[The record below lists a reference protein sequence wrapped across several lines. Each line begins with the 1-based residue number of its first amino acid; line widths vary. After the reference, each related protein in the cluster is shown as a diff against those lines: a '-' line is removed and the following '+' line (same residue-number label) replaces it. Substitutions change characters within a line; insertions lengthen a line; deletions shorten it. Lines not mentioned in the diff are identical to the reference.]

1 MANDNKVQVEF
12 GATTDGV
19 EQGAKVASNVVADA
33 MASMKSSFAGMEGS
47 VKQLHDSIT
56 GAFGGIQAG
65 FAKFNNAMFAVQN
78 ALAGTGAI
86 KAFVNDSME
95 VTKEALSMGKA
106 LGVTATEASYMAQ
119 GLSSVGLGTEGMI
132 TAGQKINI
140 QLAKNEQ
147 AFSNLGVATRDSSGN
162 LKSTAEIMDLT
173 NERLRQFAD
182 GADRN
187 VEGIK
192 IYGRSWNEVSTV
204 VARYKGVSEEVR
216 AETDAL
222 NLTVGEESVAAMRAY
237 KQSQLD
243 VGDVM
248 TGIQNTIG
256 QALLPRLTEAANWFK
271 EIGPEA
277 VSYTRVAMAGY
288 LSIQD
293 QVTASVGV
301 LWKAVKDAFGAIGKI
316 IADVFGDGSQPMTA
330 MQFFQNVIKV
340 IQIAFIGF
348 RIGVQESVTIIS
360 GYLES
365 LANTARMVGTV
376 VAAALAGDW
385 DGVKAAWS
393 DFGAAQKATLKNTMD
408 EAVKIAVKGREDID
422 AVISADLGAKAKVT
436 AITKKEQPDALHS
449 EKTDPNAG
457 KQDPSEMGKWDAINK
472 ANKDRYEL
480 EHNLQTRSLAE
491 DVEYWTSKLA
501 NATKNNDDLAKVQLK
516 IADAKVAL
524 MKLEA
529 RETSAMSAEITAEKE
544 RAAIGEIALRQKI
557 ADTNLATGKIS
568 AAQMIQIEVGF
579 ENERRA
585 IALRAQNERI
595 ALVELDPNHSPAA
608 LQGAKDKLLAI
619 ENQYQLKLGEL
630 NKKAA
635 VDDAKYS
642 LDFFKQLDSGLQ
654 STLEKMMNGTMR
666 MGDVIKNTFQMI
678 GSIVA
683 NVGSKMALDWVKDHL
698 TMQLSAKTTGLSSLN
713 AHAVSAAGGA
723 YDAMAGIPIVG
734 PALGAAAAAVTY
746 VGVMAFGDKMS
757 ARGGYDIPAGVNPIT
772 QLHEREMVL
781 PQAQADAV
789 RNMADGG
796 GGGGGVMNVTI
807 HAMDGASV
815 ERVFRD
821 NGHVMAREMRRQVR
835 NFSPAKA

>member
-1 MANDNKVQVEF
+1 MSQDNKVQVEF

-19 EQGAKVASNVVADA
+19 EHGAKVASNVVADA
-33 MASMKSSFAGMEGS
+33 MASMKSSFANMEGS

-86 KAFVNDSME
+86 KAFVNDSMD

-147 AFSNLGVATRDSSGN
+147 AFSNLGVATRDSIGN

-222 NLTVGEESVAAMRAY
+222 NRTVGEESVAAMRAY

-301 LWKAVKDAFGAIGKI
+301 LWKAVKDAFSAIGKI

-348 RIGVQESVTIIS
+348 RIGIQESVTIIS

-457 KQDPSEMGKWDAINK
+457 KESHQVQMWDLENK
-472 ANKDRYEL
+472 KAKENHQLKNDLKERD
-480 EHNLQTRSLAE
+480 LQA
-491 DVEYWTSKLA
+491 DVAYWESKLTVA
-501 NATKNNDDLAKVQLK
+501 NAKNGDLAKVEE
-516 IADAKVAL
+516 KVSAARL
-524 MKLEA
+524 AAMKK
-529 RETSAMSAEITAEKE
+529 MSAEERGMSAQETNEKE
-544 RAAIGEIALRQKI
+544 RAGL
-557 ADTNLATGKIS
+557 D
-568 AAQMIQIEVGF
+568 
-579 ENERRA
+579 A
-585 IALRAQNERI
+585 IALKQAESAGELALGKITKAQMYEMDIQFEAQRI
-595 ALVELDPNHSPAA
+595 AIQRQAQQARIQLAETDPTQNPVA
-608 LQGAKDKLLAI
+608 LKIQQDKLLELERNYQTKKKQLLTQEQI
-619 ENQYQLKLGEL
+619 ENQAFTKSFETGMASSFTGILKTF
-630 NKKAA
+630 A
-635 VDDAKYS
+635 
-642 LDFFKQLDSGLQ
+642 
-654 STLEKMMNGTMR
+654 TGTMSIKTMFAE
-666 MGDVIKNTFQMI
+666 MGKAVLSAFVDIFAQIAAKWLASQLMQQ
-678 GSIVA
+678 
-683 NVGSKMALDWVKDHL
+683 VGSKVTALGQIL
-698 TMQLSAKTTGLSSLN
+698 AN
-713 AHAVSAAGGA
+713 ASVAGSAAFA
-723 YDAMAGIPIVG
+723 SIAAIPIVG
-734 PALGAAAAAVTY
+734 PAMAPAAAAAAYAGAVSFA
-746 VGVMAFGDKMS
+746 GGIAS
-757 ARGGYDIPAGVNPIT
+757 ASAGFDIPAGVNPIT

-796 GGGGGVMNVTI
+796 SGGGDVHM
-807 HAMDGASV
+807 
-815 ERVFRD
+815 
-821 NGHVMAREMRRQVR
+821 HVHTQSTQDFQNFLSQNSHVLAPALRRLGR
-835 NFSPAKA
+835 NFSPTRA